1 MDLRNESKTLFIPL
15 VGKALMS
22 KENIIIKDSKAEEIV
37 SMEGL
42 NKLKQSKWL
51 SMYMSLRAVIIDEL
65 TNKYLISHK
74 DTTVIHLGC
83 GLDSRVLRVSDNY
96 SMWYDI
102 DYEEVITLRK
112 KYYNEDDRYK
122 MISSSIL
129 DYKWLDSVE
138 DSGKVLVIMEG
149 VSMYLDEEEIKELIL
164 KLSTKFKNTHLI
176 FDAYSK
182 KGVKLSKYKNP
193 INKYNAKV
201 KYGLD
206 NKEEFLSLNN
216 RLKHLDTHLIKK
228 EDINLPVI
236 TKFIFNNLYCGKTS
250 ESLYK
255 IYEFK
260 IV

>member
-1 MDLRNESKTLFIPL
+1 
-15 VGKALMS
+15 
-22 KENIIIKDSKAEEIV
+22 
-37 SMEGL
+37 
-42 NKLKQSKWL
+42 
-51 SMYMSLRAVIIDEL
+51 
-65 TNKYLISHK
+65 
-74 DTTVIHLGC
+74 
-83 GLDSRVLRVSDNY
+83 
-96 SMWYDI
+96 
-102 DYEEVITLRK
+102 
-112 KYYNEDDRYK
+112 

-129 DYKWLDSVE
+129 DFKWLDSVE
-138 DSGKVLVIMEG
+138 DSANTLVIMEG

-206 NKEEFLSLNN
+206 NKEEFLGLNN
-216 RLKHLDTHLIKK
+216 RLKHIDTHLIKK

-236 TKFIFNNLYCGKTS
+236 TKLIFNNLYCGKTS